1 MAGVAGRVAL
11 VTGAGRGIGRE
22 VAELMAARGARV
34 MAVARSEDE
43 LRLLNLD
50 YVVADL
56 GTAAGCSRAVEETER
71 RLGAVEIFV

>member
-11 VTGAGRGIGRE
+11 VTGAGRGIGRA

-56 GTAAGCSRAVEETER
+56 GTAAG
-71 RLGAVEIFV
+71 